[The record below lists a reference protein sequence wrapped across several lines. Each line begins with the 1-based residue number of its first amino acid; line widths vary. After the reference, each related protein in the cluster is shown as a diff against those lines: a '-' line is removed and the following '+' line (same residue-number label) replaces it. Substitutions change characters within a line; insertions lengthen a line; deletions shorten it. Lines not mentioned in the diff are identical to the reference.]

1 MRTLLRFVCACAVLA
16 APVVAG
22 AQERTGP
29 PPEIRTLVEAV
40 VGGITGTPDA
50 WEAMAKQHF
59 APDLLAKTPA
69 AARRKL
75 YDQLHADF
83 RRGKRGPVIRRGPDE
98 PLEIEMLGPAGS
110 LGTVVVEVA
119 EGGKAPLITAIRT
132 AKPAPAKD
140 E

>member
-1 MRTLLRFVCACAVLA
+1 MRTLLRVVCACVVLA

-29 PPEIRTLVEAV
+29 PPEIRALVEAV

-59 APDLLAKTPA
+59 APDLLAKTPPP
-69 AARRKL
+69 ARRKL
-75 YDQLHADF
+75 YDQLHGDF
-83 RRGKRGPVIRRGPDE
+83 GRAKRGPVIRRGPDE

-110 LGTVVVEVA
+110 LGTVVVEVV

-132 AKPAPAKD
+132 MKPAPAKD

>member
-1 MRTLLRFVCACAVLA
+1 VLA

-29 PPEIRTLVEAV
+29 PPEIRALVEAV

-59 APDLLAKTPA
+59 APDLLAKTPPP
-69 AARRKL
+69 ARRKL

-83 RRGKRGPVIRRGPDE
+83 GRAKRGPVIRRGPDE

-110 LGTVVVEVA
+110 LGTVVVEVV

-132 AKPAPAKD
+132 MKPAPAKD